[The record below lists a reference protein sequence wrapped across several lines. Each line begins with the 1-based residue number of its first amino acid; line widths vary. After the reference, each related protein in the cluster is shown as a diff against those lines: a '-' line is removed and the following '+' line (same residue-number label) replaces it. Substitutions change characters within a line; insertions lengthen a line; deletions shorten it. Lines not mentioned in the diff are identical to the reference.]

1 MQRQWRLLALAATVG
16 VAVLGGLAAY
26 DLSDVRRDPEL
37 TATQWNRLLRR
48 WSQRAEALR
57 DVAPPA
63 SEAVT
68 ADVAEAEIRPVRLHW
83 PTPSP
88 DLVAHQRE
96 AYDAQQPKSV
106 IELQPFRR
114 TQTIDTVFADG
125 ERGTAVLINLNPTIN
140 TWYVLT
146 LRWSDGR
153 PEATYHLANTAPDRH
168 DLVLDASHPS
178 GVVVA
183 DSMGQ
188 RPCDLWSSRAPQSIA
203 AAAATNA
210 PYVALC
216 DGAVSLRLRTA
227 GHKTSLENVTDFL
240 RNRIWGGEALT
251 VLVRSLLFKDAF
263 LETADTVDAATRPR
277 SPVDGPRPATLSP
290 ERAGDRIRTPELG
303 IQVEGAI
310 DDALQVGHWHPARGN
325 PGVFVSVIRPDLIA
339 DEILH
344 SHTGTVG
351 AMDDVERQALSYLV
365 AFDLSRF
372 DVEFAMGTDH
382 PRVNWSDRPP
392 AEMRDPALPGPDGI
406 GTVAPL
412 VSTGIVGPGVADR
425 LAATFTGGFKRT
437 HGAFR
442 YGPLAST
449 EHGTHYGF
457 VENGVVLS
465 KLRPGLST
473 LLVMADGSVEITA
486 WSTADDP
493 RLEQVRFARQNG
505 VPLLAFNPRT
515 GMAEP
520 GELVSQWGSGNWSGS
535 QDGRLRSLRA
545 GVCVQDHAA
554 TRFLVYGYFSSA
566 TPAAMV
572 RVFQA
577 YGCRDAM
584 HLDMNALEHT
594 YAAVYRID
602 ANELVVDHLIRE
614 MRVLDKEVDGVIL
627 PRFLGYADNRDF
639 FYLLWRDPSPE
650 M

>member
-1 MQRQWRLLALAATVG
+1 MLRQRRLFVLATTV
-16 VAVLGGLAAY
+16 VVSVLGGLAAY
-26 DLSDVRRDPEL
+26 EVSDVRRDPEL
-37 TATQWNRLLRR
+37 TATQWNRLLNR
-48 WSQRAEALR
+48 WSQRAETLR
-57 DVAPPA
+57 DIGPPS
-63 SEAVT
+63 SEAVA
-68 ADVAEAEIRPVRLHW
+68 ADVAEAEIRPVRRHW
-83 PTPSP
+83 PAPSP
-88 DLVAHQRE
+88 DLVVRQQE
-96 AYDAQQPKSV
+96 AYEAQQPKSV

-125 ERGTAVLINLNPTIN
+125 ERGTAILINLNPTIN

-153 PEATYHLANTAPDRH
+153 PETTYHLANTAPDRR
-168 DLVLDASHPS
+168 DLVLDASHPN
-178 GVVVA
+178 GVVIA

-188 RPCDLWSSRAPQSIA
+188 RPCDLWSPRAPLSIA

-251 VLVRSLLFKDAF
+251 VLVRSVLFKDAF
-263 LETADTVDAATRPR
+263 LETADTVDAAARPQ
-277 SPVDGPRPATLSP
+277 SPVDGPQPAMLRP
-290 ERAGDRIRTPELG
+290 EQAGDRIRTPELG
-303 IQVEGAI
+303 IPVEGAI
-310 DDALQVGHWHPARGN
+310 DDALQVGQWHPARGN
-325 PGVFVSVIRPDLIA
+325 PGIYVSAIRPDLIA
-339 DEILH
+339 DEIMRSH
-344 SHTGTVG
+344 SGTV
-351 AMDDVERQALSYLV
+351 AALDEVERRALSYLI
-365 AFDLSRF
+365 AFDLDRF

-382 PRVNWSDRPP
+382 PRVDWSDRPP
-392 AEMRDPALPGPDGI
+392 AEVRDAALPGPDGI
-406 GTVAPL
+406 RTISPL

-442 YGPLAST
+442 YGPLART

-457 VENGVVLS
+457 IENGVVLS

-486 WSTADDP
+486 WSKADDP

-505 VPLLAFNPRT
+505 VPLLAFNLGT
-515 GMAEP
+515 GKGEP
-520 GELVSQWGSGNWSGS
+520 GELVSQWGPGNWSGS

-545 GVCVQDHAA
+545 GICMQGRGA
-554 TRFLVYGYFSSA
+554 TRFLIYGYFSSA

-602 ANELVVDHLIRE
+602 ADELVVDHLIRE
-614 MRVLDKEVDGVIL
+614 MRVLDKETDGVVL

-639 FYLLWRDPSPE
+639 FYLLWREPSFAE
-650 M
+650 